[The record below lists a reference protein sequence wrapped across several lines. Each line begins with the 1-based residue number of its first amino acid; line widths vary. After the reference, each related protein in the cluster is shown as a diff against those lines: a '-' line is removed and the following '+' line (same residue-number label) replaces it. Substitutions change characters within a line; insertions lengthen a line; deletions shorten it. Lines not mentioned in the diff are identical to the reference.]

1 MKLISPPPSTFEN
14 FIKEFPLIR
23 RRDSLGV
30 VLLEL
35 GLWQPLSSF
44 DATTNL
50 RNDPEVLREHLL
62 KIARNELPGQVGK
75 IYANVVIECLKV
87 GADTSDSTVQ
97 ELLCWKVAAAL
108 DACTA

>member
-1 MKLISPPPSTFEN
+1 MKLKFPSASKDLVVELS
-14 FIKEFPLIR
+14 LIR
-23 RRDSLGV
+23 QPHSLGI

-75 IYANVVIECLKV
+75 IYANVVVECLKV
-87 GADTSDSTVQ
+87 SAGTSDPMVQ
-97 ELLCWKVAAAL
+97 DLLCWKVAAAL

>member
-1 MKLISPPPSTFEN
+1 M
-14 FIKEFPLIR
+14 
-23 RRDSLGV
+23 

-62 KIARNELPGQVGK
+62 KIARNELPGQVGQ
-75 IYANVVIECLKV
+75 IYTNVVIKCLKV
-87 GADTSDSTVQ
+87 SANEDDSKVQ
-97 ELLCWKVAAAL
+97 DLLCWKVAAAL